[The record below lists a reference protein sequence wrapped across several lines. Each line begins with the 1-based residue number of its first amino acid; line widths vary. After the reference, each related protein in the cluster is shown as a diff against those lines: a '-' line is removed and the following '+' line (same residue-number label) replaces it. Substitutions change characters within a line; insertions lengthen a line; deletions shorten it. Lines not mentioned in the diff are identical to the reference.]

1 MCLKIRCVLRKTT
14 VGIDLGTLLRG
25 TTQREIE
32 MFAHYD
38 GTLEDS
44 MCVKHFSSHACV
56 MIAVSEVVF
65 RFADVFP
72 FFSVTVLCF
81 GGSIG

>member
-1 MCLKIRCVLRKTT
+1 
-14 VGIDLGTLLRG
+14 
-25 TTQREIE
+25 

-38 GTLEDS
+38 GTLEDC
-44 MCVKHFSSHACV
+44 MCVKDFSSHACV

-72 FFSVTVLCF
+72 FFPVTVLCF

>member
-1 MCLKIRCVLRKTT
+1 
-14 VGIDLGTLLRG
+14 
-25 TTQREIE
+25 